1 MKILTLIS
9 AAAAVA
15 VAAPNNRGYVSMRNQ
30 IFGPNSNKFPSGTT
44 ATDVAG
50 ERSSERKIHQFDAE
64 PNNTFAR
71 HPERQ
76 VIGVLNTDFVPSDEY
91 TDFLLAYLP
100 DITEILKE
108 VKIANGGEM
117 PPLGNN
123 PAHWLKMLLPLG
135 RRYLQTR
142 ASLEGRD
149 HLWAGEE
156 KALHFVDRVTGSMM
170 QFVQELSDV

>member
-1 MKILTLIS
+1 MGHIHHETPGSITPPAHCCTMKSTVFICAI
-9 AAAAVA
+9 AALAVT
-15 VAAPNNRGYVSMRNQ
+15 APNT
-30 IFGPNSNKFPSGTT
+30 INSS
-44 ATDVAG
+44 V
-50 ERSSERKIHQFDAE
+50 EEWRERKIHNLEAT

-71 HPERQ
+71 YPERQ
-76 VIGVLNTDFVPSDEY
+76 MIGVLNTDFVPSDEF
-91 TDFLLAYLP
+91 TDFILAYLP

-123 PAHWLKMLLPLG
+123 PAHWLKMLQPLA

-142 ASLEGRD
+142 ARLEGRD
-149 HLWAGEE
+149 NLWPGEV
-156 KALHFVDRVTGSMM
+156 KALNFVDRVTDPMM

>member
-1 MKILTLIS
+1 MKVLVLMTLLL
-9 AAAAVA
+9 ATTY
-15 VAAPNNRGYVSMRNQ
+15 AAP
-30 IFGPNSNKFPSGTT
+30 TT
-44 ATDVAG
+44 LDVASD
-50 ERSSERKIHQFDAE
+50 SSDEEWRERKIHQFEAT

-76 VIGVLNTDFVPSDEY
+76 IIGVLNTDFVPSDEY

-123 PAHWLKMLLPLG
+123 PSHWLKMLLPLG

-149 HLWAGEE
+149 HLWSGEE
-156 KALHFVDRVTGSMM
+156 KALNFIDRVTDPMM

>member
-1 MKILTLIS
+1 MKSLVSLALLCTI
-9 AAAAVA
+9 AALA
-15 VAAPNNRGYVSMRNQ
+15 VAAPSTVSDEKWR
-30 IFGPNSNKFPSGTT
+30 
-44 ATDVAG
+44 
-50 ERSSERKIHQFDAE
+50 ERKIHQFEAI
-64 PNNTFAR
+64 PNNSFAR

-76 VIGVLNTDFVPSDEY
+76 IIGVLNTDFVPSDEY

-100 DITEILKE
+100 DITEIMKE

-123 PAHWLKMLLPLG
+123 PAHWLNMLLPLG

-149 HLWAGEE
+149 HLYPGEE
-156 KALHFVDRVTGSMM
+156 KALHFVDRVTDPMM